1 MLIESENCK
10 NVDFYDNKNMIVR
23 NEINRAFV
31 HIDIIWY
38 MRILSERNG
47 LRHRPDF
54 IICVFFITACV
65 LLYTATFR
73 MIRHMLACFKRFF
86 CFDHFLT
93 TCIYIYLPIL
103 PSTCTNNMYI
113 NANHKLVYH
122 YLTYFAIL
130 QSAT

>member
-23 NEINRAFV
+23 NEINRALV
-31 HIDIIWY
+31 HIDVIWY

-86 CFDHFLT
+86 CFDHFLP
-93 TCIYIYLPIL
+93 TCIYIF
-103 PSTCTNNMYI
+103 TNTTKYMY
-113 NANHKLVYH
+113 
-122 YLTYFAIL
+122 
-130 QSAT
+130 Q